1 LHLDPGAELRLLIER
16 PPCTLEQATMIA
28 AEHSVFLQR
37 VRRAGIA
44 RAFRHRR
51 HARRRTDLDVLVG
64 SASLTVSRG

>member
-1 LHLDPGAELRLLIER
+1 
-16 PPCTLEQATMIA
+16 MIA
-28 AEHSVFLQR
+28 TEHSVFLQR